1 MFGPP
6 QRPSVVDTKNKKA
19 LEAIFGVGTAAK
31 CCELKR
37 CTDRV
42 CSRTGNK
49 DEVLTLK
56 RHLSILLNFFFSI
69 YLIFFFTFETSTL
82 SNNRFAAL
90 VAQKYRTISRKEK
103 MTFSSSGRV
112 ALRLPSPYARAYA
125 DVRTRFSPINRLAKV
140 MKFA

>member
-1 MFGPP
+1 MFGPS
-6 QRPSVVDTKNKKA
+6 QNPSVVDTKNKKT
-19 LEAIFGVGTAAK
+19 LVVIFGVGTAVK

-42 CSRTGNK
+42 RSRTGNK
-49 DEVLTLK
+49 DEVLTPK

-69 YLIFFFTFETSTL
+69 YRYLIFFFTFETSTL
-82 SNNRFAAL
+82 SNNRFAA
-90 VAQKYRTISRKEK
+90 QKYRTISCQEK

-125 DVRTRFSPINRLAKV
+125 DVRTKFSPINRLPRV